1 MSSFLLSDYFSF
13 YFCNKNYLAL
23 LQYLII
29 LRVLPQRETIR
40 HVLWSWRQG
49 VRKFDIDK
57 NLEMRENKE
66 IKIVTKEISYT
77 GNLEEWR
84 EETIREVRKGDSLID
99 TIFFSF
105 FFREA

>member
-1 MSSFLLSDYFSF
+1 
-13 YFCNKNYLAL
+13 
-23 LQYLII
+23 
-29 LRVLPQRETIR
+29 
-40 HVLWSWRQG
+40 
-49 VRKFDIDK
+49 
-57 NLEMRENKE
+57 MRENKE